1 MTGDRALNGEVKLL
15 SPSKWKKQTAEMQWE
30 QQKWCKHVAAM
41 GGIVVFHFLL
51 SFYAMIEKLTEN
63 GYIYIIVLED

>member
-1 MTGDRALNGEVKLL
+1 
-15 SPSKWKKQTAEMQWE
+15 MQWE

-41 GGIVVFHFLL
+41 GGIAVFHFLL
-51 SFYAMIEKLTEN
+51 SFYAMIQKLTEN